1 MGEPRNSDERATCA
15 ADQCPVCHD
24 DNSVGGWQECRDC
37 LLDHAKTAEAENARL
52 RAEKDSALE
61 QAAQARAESA
71 RLAEDILA
79 LQEDRKEVRQRIEKL
94 LGQIDELGAS

>member
-1 MGEPRNSDERATCA
+1 MTPVLQETDSLNSLEQRIQQAI
-15 ADQCPVCHD
+15 QLV
-24 DNSVGGWQECRDC
+24 S
-37 LLDHAKTAEAENARL
+37 RL

-79 LQEDRKEVRQRIEKL
+79 LQEERKEVRQRIEKL
-94 LGQIDELGAS
+94 LAQIDELGAS

>member
-1 MGEPRNSDERATCA
+1 MTPVLQETDSLNSLEQRIQQAI
-15 ADQCPVCHD
+15 QLV
-24 DNSVGGWQECRDC
+24 S
-37 LLDHAKTAEAENARL
+37 RL

-61 QAAQARAESA
+61 QAAQARAETA

-79 LQEDRKEVRQRIEKL
+79 LQEERKEVRQRIEKL

>member
-1 MGEPRNSDERATCA
+1 MTPVLQETDSLNSLEQRIQQAI
-15 ADQCPVCHD
+15 QLV
-24 DNSVGGWQECRDC
+24 S
-37 LLDHAKTAEAENARL
+37 RL
-52 RAEKDSALE
+52 RAEKDSAVQ

-79 LQEDRKEVRQRIEKL
+79 LQEERKEVRERIEKL

>member
-1 MGEPRNSDERATCA
+1 MTPVLQETDSLNSLEQRIQQAIQLVT
-15 ADQCPVCHD
+15 
-24 DNSVGGWQECRDC
+24 
-37 LLDHAKTAEAENARL
+37 RL

-79 LQEDRKEVRQRIEKL
+79 LQEERKEVRERIEKL

>member
-1 MGEPRNSDERATCA
+1 MTPVLQETDSLNSLEQRIQQAI
-15 ADQCPVCHD
+15 QLV
-24 DNSVGGWQECRDC
+24 S
-37 LLDHAKTAEAENARL
+37 RL

-79 LQEDRKEVRQRIEKL
+79 LKEERKEVRQRIEKL

>member
-1 MGEPRNSDERATCA
+1 MTPVLQETDSLNSLEQRIQQAI
-15 ADQCPVCHD
+15 QLV
-24 DNSVGGWQECRDC
+24 S
-37 LLDHAKTAEAENARL
+37 RL

>member
-1 MGEPRNSDERATCA
+1 MTPVLQETDSLNSLEQRIQQAI
-15 ADQCPVCHD
+15 QLV
-24 DNSVGGWQECRDC
+24 S
-37 LLDHAKTAEAENARL
+37 RL
-52 RAEKDSALE
+52 RAEKDSAME

-79 LQEDRKEVRQRIEKL
+79 LQEERKEFRQRIEKL

>member
-1 MGEPRNSDERATCA
+1 MTPVLQETDSLNSLEQRIQQAI
-15 ADQCPVCHD
+15 QLV
-24 DNSVGGWQECRDC
+24 S
-37 LLDHAKTAEAENARL
+37 RL
-52 RAEKDSALE
+52 RAERDSAVE

-79 LQEDRKEVRQRIEKL
+79 LQEERKEVRERIEKL

>member
-1 MGEPRNSDERATCA
+1 MTPVLQETDSLNSLEQRIQQAI
-15 ADQCPVCHD
+15 QLV
-24 DNSVGGWQECRDC
+24 S
-37 LLDHAKTAEAENARL
+37 RL
-52 RAEKDSALE
+52 RAEKDSAME

-79 LQEDRKEVRQRIEKL
+79 LQEERKEVRQRIEKL

>member
-1 MGEPRNSDERATCA
+1 MSPVLQETDSLNSLEQRIQQAI
-15 ADQCPVCHD
+15 QLV
-24 DNSVGGWQECRDC
+24 S
-37 LLDHAKTAEAENARL
+37 RL

-61 QAAQARAESA
+61 EAAKARAESA

-79 LQEDRKEVRQRIEKL
+79 LQQERKEVRQRIEKL

>member
-1 MGEPRNSDERATCA
+1 MTPVLQETDSLNSLEQRIQQAI
-15 ADQCPVCHD
+15 QLV
-24 DNSVGGWQECRDC
+24 S
-37 LLDHAKTAEAENARL
+37 RL
-52 RAEKDSALE
+52 RAEKDSAIE

-79 LQEDRKEVRQRIEKL
+79 LQEERKEVRQRIEKL

>member
-1 MGEPRNSDERATCA
+1 MTPVLQETDSLNSLEQRIQQAI
-15 ADQCPVCHD
+15 QLV
-24 DNSVGGWQECRDC
+24 S
-37 LLDHAKTAEAENARL
+37 RL

-71 RLAEDILA
+71 RLAEDVLA
-79 LQEDRKEVRQRIEKL
+79 LQEERKEVRQRIEKL